1 MPTLALPPRSPG
13 NTDES
18 PSEPQYFCGVCPCAF
33 TSVQAHMGVHVLVVH
48 VEGSEVIPQAPSSL
62 LGETGSV
69 AGQELNKWLSW
80 LAIKPRSLP
89 VSGSP
94 GLGSHTQTTISSF
107 FTWIMETKLRSSWL
121 ARGTRSQKPARPTEA
136 AMDHRTE
143 TLPLSSRVAGQDD
156 RACPC
161 PHLS

>member
-18 PSEPQYFCGVCPCAF
+18 PSEPQYFCGVCTCAF

-69 AGQELNKWLSW
+69 AGLELNKWLSW

-89 VSGSP
+89 VSESP

-107 FTWIMETKLRSSWL
+107 LHGLWKPNSGP
-121 ARGTRSQKPARPTEA
+121 RGWQGALGVRSQRGPQKQPWTIERK
-136 AMDHRTE
+136 HCHCHQ
-143 TLPLSSRVAGQDD
+143 G
-156 RACPC
+156 
-161 PHLS
+161 

>member
-18 PSEPQYFCGVCPCAF
+18 PSEPQYFCGVCTCAF
-33 TSVQAHMGVHVLVVH
+33 TSVQVHMGVHVLVVH

-80 LAIKPRSLP
+80 LAIKPRGVYLSRAPQGWGRTHKPLYP
-89 VSGSP
+89 AFLHGLWKPNSGP
-94 GLGSHTQTTISSF
+94 HGWQGALGV
-107 FTWIMETKLRSSWL
+107 
-121 ARGTRSQKPARPTEA
+121 RSQRGPQKQPWTIERK
-136 AMDHRTE
+136 HCHCHQ
-143 TLPLSSRVAGQDD
+143 G
-156 RACPC
+156 
-161 PHLS
+161 